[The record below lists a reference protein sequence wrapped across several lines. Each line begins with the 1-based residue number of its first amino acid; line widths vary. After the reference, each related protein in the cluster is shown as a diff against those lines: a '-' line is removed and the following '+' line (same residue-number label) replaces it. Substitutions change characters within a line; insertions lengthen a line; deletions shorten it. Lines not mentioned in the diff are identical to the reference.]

1 MRKYNFFCLL
11 LCCFVLQNVNAQAPQ
26 RYYAAI
32 DGRSGLELK
41 TALAN
46 VIAEHKVFGYSD
58 LWETYEVTDVVPGT
72 KDQILEYY
80 SDKVMYYTSRGTQI
94 NREHTV
100 PQSWWGG
107 GALSDAYT
115 DLFNVLPAESSANNQ
130 KSNYP
135 LGVVTGTPKF
145 DNGVTKIGPSNNA
158 GGANYVFEPADEFK
172 GDFARIY
179 FYVATCYASAPWK
192 NDAYSMSTA
201 ELTLKDWTIS
211 TLLQWSEADPVD
223 EREMKRNEACYFLQ
237 GNRNPF
243 VDYPQLSQYIWGDK
257 KGEMFELSDEKIN
270 VPSQKYTFVFKAGR
284 PSFSV
289 QYGTSAEMAQA
300 VAEGTEVK
308 VTAGNAISTLYWR
321 VNDGKWQSRTANP
334 DKEYYSPSATVKI
347 TDDTKIEA
355 FTVKEGRSNSDT
367 LVAYYSVAD
376 NSEYLLYDDFATAS
390 AGDNTTTSGA
400 SSSQWSNANF
410 VDNVNAYSAGGAVK
424 LGTGSKT
431 GSITTRPLDF
441 EGGKIKVELDV
452 KGWTK
457 VEGALS
463 VSVSGGES
471 MTLNYTS
478 TIADDFQTLSAE
490 FADVPSNPTVTIA
503 TTTKRAFVDNVK
515 ITAVST
521 LPDVIPTPYYNNNG
535 EEQWYTVTGCRIF
548 GRPTKAGIYI
558 VNGKKVLI
566 R

>member
-1 MRKYNFFCLL
+1 M
-11 LCCFVLQNVNAQAPQ
+11 VSQSISAQAPQ
-26 RYYAAI
+26 RYYSAI

-41 TALAN
+41 TALSN
-46 VIAEHKVFGYSD
+46 VISNHKVFSYSD

-107 GALSDAYT
+107 GELSNAFT

-135 LGVVTGTPKF
+135 LGIVTGKPKF
-145 DNGVTKIGPSNNA
+145 DNGVTKIGPSTNS
-158 GGANYVFEPADEFK
+158 GGANYVFEPADQYK

-179 FYVATCYASAPWK
+179 FYVATCYSSAPWK
-192 NDAYSMSTA
+192 SDAFSMSTA
-201 ELTLKDWTIS
+201 DFTLKDWTIS
-211 TLLQWSEADPVD
+211 TLLEWNESDPVD

-243 VDYPQLSQYIWGDK
+243 VDYPQLAQYLWGEK
-257 KGEMFELSDEKIN
+257 KGELFELSDEKIN
-270 VPSQKYTFVFKAGR
+270 VPSQSYKFVFKAGR

-289 QYGTSAEMAQA
+289 QYGTSQENAQP
-300 VAEGTEVK
+300 VSEGTEVK
-308 VTAGNAISTLYWR
+308 VVAGNAISTLYWR
-321 VNDGKWQSRTANP
+321 VNGGKWRSRSADP
-334 DKEYYSPSATVKI
+334 DKEYYSPSATIEI

-355 FTVKEGRSNSDT
+355 YTVKEEKANSDT
-367 LVAYYSVAD
+367 LTAYYCVAD
-376 NSEYLLYDDFATAS
+376 NSDFLLFDDFATAS

-400 SSSQWSNANF
+400 SSSQWKNDNF

-424 LGTGSKT
+424 LGTSSKT
-431 GSITTRPLDF
+431 GSITTRPLNF
-441 EGGKIKVELDV
+441 EGGKMLVEFDV

-457 VEGALS
+457 VEGNIT
-463 VSVSGGES
+463 VSVSDGNS
-471 MTLNYTS
+471 VSLNYTS
-478 TIADDFQTLSAE
+478 TIADDFQTLKAE
-490 FADVPSNPTVTIA
+490 FDNVPANPTVTIS
-503 TTTKRAFVDNVK
+503 TTSKRAFVDNVK
-515 ITAVST
+515 ISAESAIPDFVTA
-521 LPDVIPTPYYNNNG
+521 PYSVQS
-535 EEQWYTVTGCRIF
+535 EENVWYTVTGCRIY
-548 GRPTKAGIYI
+548 GRPTAAGIYI
-558 VNGKKVLI
+558 VNGKKVMI